1 MVRKREKR
9 MLTER
14 DDTVE
19 RLGDERLNQLGD
31 QLREAF
37 DDVRDEP
44 IPKSLLDLVEA
55 LREAEKK
62 SQTRH

>member
-1 MVRKREKR
+1 MRKREKR

>member
-1 MVRKREKR
+1 MRKHEKR

-31 QLREAF
+31 ELREAF
-37 DDVRDEP
+37 DDVRVEP